1 MIMGT
6 QGPRGASSG
15 FSAMMEEAEEKT
27 EKYYKQNWALLLLG
41 YSVFIKHVLHYALE
55 RSLSIISL

>member
-1 MIMGT
+1 MGT

-27 EKYYKQNWALLLLG
+27 EKYYKQN
-41 YSVFIKHVLHYALE
+41 
-55 RSLSIISL
+55 